1 VANIEYASN
10 GYLIGAGGV
19 STRDVLRTKL
29 RHAPDA
35 IKRTFPTVFPELA
48 KPGAGGTSSRFGG
61 VRTSKS
67 PAIGFLVGSLAP
79 GLSEP
84 VFNQLDG
91 QTLPEVFTRKAWE
104 SMLADVAEG
113 RRGELRFGHYGNP
126 VASTDRGT
134 LRFEIHPAVG
144 AMFEARFNANDPI
157 HNVFFHDVPRSGAD
171 VSIGFCRSRSKLV
184 TFRGQTMRVVH
195 QAELRHVAI
204 ILPGSGLHGVYRAAS
219 VLPVR
224 GGDGGRLR
232 EAWSDVRVRA
242 WETSKKT
249 IRLTDLYPVTQG
261 IT

>member
-1 VANIEYASN
+1 MAKIEYASN
-10 GYLIGAGGV
+10 GYVVGANGV

-48 KPGAGGTSSRFGG
+48 NPGAGGTSSRFGG

-67 PAIGFLVGSLAP
+67 PAVGFLVGTLAP

-84 VFNQLDG
+84 VRNPLDG

-113 RRGELRFGHYGNP
+113 QRVELRFGHHGNP

-144 AMFEARFNANDPI
+144 AMFEARFNADDPI
-157 HNVFFHDVPRSGAD
+157 HSVFFHDVPKTGAD
-171 VSIGFCRSRSKLV
+171 VSIGFRRARSKLV
-184 TFRGQTMRVVH
+184 TFRGQTIRVVH
-195 QAELRHVAI
+195 QAELVHVAV
-204 ILPGSGLHGVYRAAS
+204 ILPGSGLHGVYRSAS

-224 GGDGGRLR
+224 GGDRDGLR
-232 EAWSDVRVRA
+232 DAWSRVRTRA
-242 WETSKKT
+242 WETSKQT
-249 IRLTDLYPVTQG
+249 IRLTDLYPLTQ
-261 IT
+261 